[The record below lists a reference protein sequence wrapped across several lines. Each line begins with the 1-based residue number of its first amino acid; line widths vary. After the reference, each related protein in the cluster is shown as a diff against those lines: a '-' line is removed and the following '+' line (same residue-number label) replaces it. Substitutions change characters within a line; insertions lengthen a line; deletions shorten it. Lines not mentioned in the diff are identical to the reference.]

1 MNHIKSLESL
11 KKLLEFLEILTQC
24 AKFSC
29 KHFPEKSF

>member
-11 KKLLEFLEILTQC
+11 KKLLELLEILTQY

-29 KHFPEKSF
+29 KHFPEKLF